1 MTEWFGID
9 GVVMQWVRSYLTGR
23 SQLVK
28 VNGVLSTPQLL
39 LCGVPQGSVLGP
51 LLFTMYTTHHS
62 SIITAFGLKHH
73 LYADDTQIYT
83 YFVAEDIAQSLIVV
97 QNCMLAIQVWMNQN
111 MLKLNPSKTEFMIIG
126 NLTQRK
132 KVAHIF
138 PVDLLNQIFAEI
150 DSIRNLG
157 VAFDPALSFKK
168 HVSNICRSSFYHI
181 RDLRRIRIHLNKAT
195 AISLAN
201 ALVSSRLDHCNSLLF
216 GCSEKYKTSL
226 QRVQNCLAR
235 VVTKASRL
243 PESRPLLKLHWL
255 PIKSRIKFKLNL
267 LTYKALFMGTPS
279 YLSDLLH
286 FEKYQQ
292 TLRSESTKLLHPGPR
307 SKRNYGHSSFVVA
320 APRLWNKL
328 PLEIRE
334 AKSVTIFRKKIKT
347 HLFTL
352 DLPP

>member
-1 MTEWFGID
+1 MSK
-9 GVVMQWVRSYLTGR
+9 RL
-23 SQLVK
+23 
-28 VNGVLSTPQLL
+28 
-39 LCGVPQGSVLGP
+39 
-51 LLFTMYTTHHS
+51 HH
-62 SIITAFGLKHH
+62 F
-73 LYADDTQIYT
+73 
-83 YFVAEDIAQSLIVV
+83 
-97 QNCMLAIQVWMNQN
+97 
-111 MLKLNPSKTEFMIIG
+111 
-126 NLTQRK
+126 
-132 KVAHIF
+132 
-138 PVDLLNQIFAEI
+138 
-150 DSIRNLG
+150 
-157 VAFDPALSFKK
+157 
-168 HVSNICRSSFYHI
+168 
-181 RDLRRIRIHLNKAT
+181 
-195 AISLAN
+195 
-201 ALVSSRLDHCNSLLF
+201 NSLLF

-235 VVTKASRL
+235 VVTRSSRL
-243 PESRPLLKLHWL
+243 LESTPLLKSLHWL
-255 PIKSRIKFKLNL
+255 PNKSRIKFKLNL

-286 FEKYQQ
+286 FEKHQQ